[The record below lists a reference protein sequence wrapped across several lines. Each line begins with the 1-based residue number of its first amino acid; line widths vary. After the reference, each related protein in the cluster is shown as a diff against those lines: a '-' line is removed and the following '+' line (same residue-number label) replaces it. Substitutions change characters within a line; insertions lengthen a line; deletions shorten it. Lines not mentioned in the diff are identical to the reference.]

1 MRFLKRL
8 LPSQDI
14 DALLGDI
21 AEESR
26 RRSRLWY
33 WSQIAAAIVVGS
45 WRDVR
50 KHPSLAVRA
59 VATGLVTL
67 TIYFTIVA
75 AIAQVMWVLANGG
88 YYLAGYWLTLPRGPL
103 PSPYGELAV
112 LTVNALG
119 FGLSGWAVVRFHRDH
134 GLATAMPFL
143 VIVTLLALILLRIVV
158 TDSGPG
164 TRTMPIVQMIWT
176 FGSLFLSIPGAVFLG
191 GLLGTQPSRKRSLAS
206 G

>member
-1 MRFLKRL
+1 MRFLNRL
-8 LPSQDI
+8 LPSEDI

-50 KHPSLAVRA
+50 KHPLLAVRA

-75 AIAQVMWVLANGG
+75 AIARVMWVLGNGG
-88 YYLAGYWLTLPRGPL
+88 YYVGGYWLTLPREPL
-103 PSPYGELAV
+103 PSPYGEIAVLAV
-112 LTVNALG
+112 NSLG
-119 FGLSGWAVVRFHRDH
+119 FGLSGWAVVRFHRAH
-134 GLATAMPFL
+134 GLAMAMPFL
-143 VIVTLLALILLRIVV
+143 AIMTLLALIPLTIVV
-158 TDSGPG
+158 TDTGPG
-164 TRTMPIVQMIWT
+164 TRMMPIAQMIWT
-176 FGSLFLSIPGAVFLG
+176 FGTMFLSIPGGILLG
-191 GLLGTQPSRKRSLAS
+191 GYSATRPVDVA
-206 G
+206 

>member
-8 LPSQDI
+8 LPSEDI

-50 KHPSLAVRA
+50 KHPLLAVRA

-75 AIAQVMWVLANGG
+75 AIARVMWVLGNGG
-88 YYLAGYWLTLPRGPL
+88 YYVGGYWLTLPREPL
-103 PSPYGELAV
+103 PSPYGEIAVLAV
-112 LTVNALG
+112 NSLG
-119 FGLSGWAVVRFHRDH
+119 FGLSGWAVVRFHRAH
-134 GLATAMPFL
+134 GLAMAMPFL
-143 VIVTLLALILLRIVV
+143 AIMTLLALIPLTIVV
-158 TDSGPG
+158 TDTGPG
-164 TRTMPIVQMIWT
+164 TRMMPIAQMIWT
-176 FGSLFLSIPGAVFLG
+176 FGTMFLSIPGGILLG
-191 GLLGTQPSRKRSLAS
+191 GYSATRPVDVA
-206 G
+206 

>member
-1 MRFLKRL
+1 MTILKRL
-8 LPSQDI
+8 LPSQDV

-26 RRSRLWY
+26 RRSRLWFLM
-33 WSQIAAAIVVGS
+33 QLVAAVVIGS

-50 KHPSLAVRA
+50 KHPLVALRA

-75 AIAQVMWVLANGG
+75 VVAHVIWVLANGG
-88 YYLAGYWLTLPRGPL
+88 YYVGGYWLTLPRGPL

-112 LTVNALG
+112 FAVNTLG
-119 FGLSGWAVVRFHRDH
+119 FGLSGWAVVRFHRAH
-134 GLATAMPFL
+134 GVAMAMPFL
-143 VIVTLLALILLRIVV
+143 AIMTLLALIPLTIVV

-164 TRTMPIVQMIWT
+164 TRTMSVVQMIWT
-176 FGSLFLSIPGAVFLG
+176 FGTMFWSIPGGVLLG
-191 GLLGTQPSRKRSLAS
+191 GYAATRPVERA
-206 G
+206 

>member
-1 MRFLKRL
+1 MSVLKRL

-33 WSQIAAAIVVGS
+33 WSQIAAAVVVGS

-50 KHPSLAVRA
+50 KHPLLAVRA
-59 VATGLVTL
+59 VTTGLVTL
-67 TIYFTIVA
+67 TIYFTIVVG
-75 AIAQVMWVLANGG
+75 IARVWWVLANGG

-112 LTVNALG
+112 LAVNALG
-119 FGLSGWAVVRFHRDH
+119 FGLRGWAVVRFHRDH
-134 GLATAMPFL
+134 GLAMATPFL
-143 VIVTLLALILLRIVV
+143 AIVTLLARVAFRIVV
-158 TDSGPG
+158 TD
-164 TRTMPIVQMIWT
+164 T
-176 FGSLFLSIPGAVFLG
+176 
-191 GLLGTQPSRKRSLAS
+191 LLATDGCRSSR
-206 G
+206 